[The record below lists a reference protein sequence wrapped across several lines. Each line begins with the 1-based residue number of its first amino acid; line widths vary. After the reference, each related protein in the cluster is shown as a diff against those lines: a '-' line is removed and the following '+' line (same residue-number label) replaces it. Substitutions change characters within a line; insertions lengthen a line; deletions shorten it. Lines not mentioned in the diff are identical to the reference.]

1 MKHSSFALLTAMCLS
16 TSTLLKAQEGP
27 PDMIASGAVTIAL
40 TQTYQIPTLI
50 SKDDDG
56 KDEYEEDPETG
67 KKYPIMTSLRS
78 WTVTNYRV
86 TQTQEDPTRTVGTL
100 ERGLKLGKVRY
111 GNREILLDML
121 NQDLLEGDTSISGWT
136 IVGMYNEITTE
147 VDGTEASL
155 PSGLPMPFLVA
166 RKVRSRD
173 NVSIV
178 DVPIMLSA
186 VTVWSQAGK
195 SVNTES
201 TRYVYD
207 RESESY
213 MPLEPAFSV
222 SLTNGTTHLGKGQVV
237 MWEDEASAMHGTVT
251 GSTKVSARGYSWVE
265 EIFDDNGNT
274 KMVTMNGRYFVNLP
288 GQLRIAN
295 IASFT
300 ADEENPE
307 YGYFT
312 GGSVSVAPATAVLR
326 SSFAPEAP

>member
-1 MKHSSFALLTAMCLS
+1 MKHRSFSFITAMCLS

-27 PDMIASGAVTIAL
+27 PDMVASGAVTIAL
-40 TQTYQIPTLI
+40 TQTYQLPTLI
-50 SKDDDG
+50 SKDEEG
-56 KDEYEEDPETG
+56 KDQYDEDPETG

-78 WTVTNYRV
+78 WTVTDYRV
-86 TQTQEDPTRTVGTL
+86 PQTQEDPTRSMEIL
-100 ERGLKLGKVRY
+100 ERGFKQGKARY

-121 NQDLLEGDTSISGWT
+121 NQDLLDGDTSISGWS
-136 IVGMYNEITTE
+136 IVGMYNEITTD

-178 DVPIMLSA
+178 NVPITLSA
-186 VTVWSQAGK
+186 VTVWSQAGRL
-195 SVNTES
+195 VNTES

-213 MPLEPAFSV
+213 TPLEPVYSV
-222 SLTNGTTHLGKGQVV
+222 SLTNGTTHLGKGQLV
-237 MWEDEASAMHGTVT
+237 MGEDEASAMHGTVT
-251 GSTKVSARGYSWVE
+251 GSTRVSARGYSWVE

-295 IASFT
+295 IAAFT
-300 ADEENPE
+300 ADEDPE
-307 YGYFT
+307 YSYFT
-312 GGSVSVAPATAVLR
+312 SGSVSVAPAVAVLR